1 MSVDSVDTVDQC
13 SDPLLTPYLRATLYA
28 CSSLMM
34 VSLLP
39 ITSSFADCCLNF
51 DTTINILR
59 LSFFLYVLKL
69 SSGTGQSVVSEIL
82 QFKTRASSKL
92 SCRLL

>member
-1 MSVDSVDTVDQC
+1 MSVDSVDMVDQC

-39 ITSSFADCCLNF
+39 ITSSFANQWCLRFYNLRQGPRPSF
-51 DTTINILR
+51 LVAYYKHRVHTLNHRFFSNTVNRIFIKISNI
-59 LSFFLYVLKL
+59 
-69 SSGTGQSVVSEIL
+69 EI
-82 QFKTRASSKL
+82 
-92 SCRLL
+92 